1 MKFSTLLILAFT
13 SYTLAVPFDAQDLGE
28 GATQVLSYVEN
39 KYHISIDTDDFKCSK
54 TGTNPTGYATSGQ
67 APVSTNSSDGPKA
80 TSGFSTINPRTTL
93 STSFLNATHI
103 PEPTGQKLFSS
114 AASTTTTSVA
124 PESSSSQS
132 ETSTSVSTSGSHTG
146 RGTFYEVGAD
156 NCGTSSTNSDLVC
169 AISHS
174 LYETSVN
181 GEDISS
187 YCGKTIT
194 ANYNGN
200 SVTVKVVDSCESCGD
215 NDLDFSPAAFSKL
228 ADQDL
233 GEIEITWSW
242 D

>member
-1 MKFSTLLILAFT
+1 MKTSTLLILALT
-13 SYTLAVPFDAQDLGE
+13 SYTIAAPFEAQDLGE
-28 GATQVLSYVEN
+28 KVAQAVSYVEN
-39 KYHISIDTDDFKCSK
+39 KCHLTVKTDELEWLG
-54 TGTNPTGYATSGQ
+54 TGHEPTGDSTDGQVPASTGVTGAPKVRSTS
-67 APVSTNSSDGPKA
+67 VSFNS
-80 TSGFSTINPRTTL
+80 NTTL
-93 STSFLNATHI
+93 STSFL
-103 PEPTGQKLFSS
+103 SS
-114 AASTTTTSVA
+114 AHTSKPGSQMLSSSAFSTTTINSA
-124 PESSSSQS
+124 AESSASQS
-132 ETSTSVSTSGSHTG
+132 ETSASVSSSGAHTG

-181 GEDISS
+181 GEDVSS

-194 ANYNGN
+194 ASYNGN

-228 ADQDL
+228 ADQEI

>member
-1 MKFSTLLILAFT
+1 MKVFTLLTLALT
-13 SYTLAVPFDAQDLGE
+13 SYTIAAPFEAQDLGE
-28 GATQVLSYVEN
+28 KFTQALSYVEN
-39 KYHISIDTDDFKCSK
+39 KYHISIDMDDFEWLR
-54 TGTNPTGYATSGQ
+54 TGHKATGDF
-67 APVSTNSSDGPKA
+67 TNSQIPVCTDSSGPKA
-80 TSGFSTINPRTTL
+80 MNTSSAVNARTTL
-93 STSFLNATHI
+93 STSFLNATRSS
-103 PEPTGQKLFSS
+103 EPTGQKLSS
-114 AASTTTTSVA
+114 SVVSITAASVV
-124 PESSSSQS
+124 ESPTSQS
-132 ETSTSVSTSGSHTG
+132 ETSASISSSGSHTG

-228 ADQDL
+228 ADLDI

>member
-1 MKFSTLLILAFT
+1 MKTSTLLILALT
-13 SYTLAVPFDAQDLGE
+13 SYTIAAPFEAQDLGE
-28 GATQVLSYVEN
+28 KVTQAVNYVEN
-39 KYHISIDTDDFKCSK
+39 KYHLTIETDELEWLGTGHKPTDDS
-54 TGTNPTGYATSGQ
+54 TNGQ
-67 APVSTNSSDGPKA
+67 VPVSTDFIGAPKV
-80 TSGFSTINPRTTL
+80 TSTFASVNAKTTL
-93 STSFLNATHI
+93 STSFLNSAHTS
-103 PEPTGQKLFSS
+103 EPGGQTLSS
-114 AASTTTTSVA
+114 IFSTTTTSAAV
-124 PESSSSQS
+124 ESSASQS
-132 ETSTSVSTSGSHTG
+132 ETSTSVSSSGAHTG

-181 GEDISS
+181 GEDLSS

-228 ADQDL
+228 ADQDV